1 MDGDVNLNDAYFRMQ
16 KKRKEIPVDPVL
28 LPTGCPLEGL
38 FGKWRNQVEG
48 RRLKGILENFDL

>member
-28 LPTGCPLEGL
+28 LPTGCPLEAL
-38 FGKWRNQVEG
+38 FGCRGSNP
-48 RRLKGILENFDL
+48 